1 MGVSDEG
8 DGCGRGGKL
17 YTPNLRERACVD
29 VFAGHGVVGALGH
42 VAVGV
47 GPAVL
52 QAVGAEAAALAD
64 ETEKRGG
71 GGREGKEKGGKG
83 GTSSHGNIQRRN

>member
-1 MGVSDEG
+1 MKISVCVSDEG

-52 QAVGAEAAALAD
+52 QAVGAEAAALQK
-64 ETEKRGG
+64 KR
-71 GGREGKEKGGKG
+71 RKGGWAG
-83 GTSSHGNIQRRN
+83 GTEGGKRPHILAAHV